1 MGVVITYLFPKVSLH
16 STKYIVMGAWPSKVG
31 GVQERLTDVDV
42 ICLISG
48 CEGGLGGPRTV
59 SLAEVEML
67 DP

>member
-1 MGVVITYLFPKVSLH
+1 MGE
-16 STKYIVMGAWPSKVG
+16 WPSKVG